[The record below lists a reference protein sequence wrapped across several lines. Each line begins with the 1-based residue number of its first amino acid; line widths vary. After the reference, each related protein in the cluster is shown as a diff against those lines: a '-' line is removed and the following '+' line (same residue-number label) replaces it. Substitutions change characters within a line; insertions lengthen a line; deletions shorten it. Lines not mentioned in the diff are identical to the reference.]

1 MNPDDPTRGEPFD
14 LVAIGETMVAFVSR
28 DDPRHYLAVS
38 AGAESNVAMG
48 MARLGSDPLGK
59 FIEGAVVE
67 AGVDVEVVRDEL
79 RPTGVMTVHIDGS
92 VRSSTYYRSQSAARG
107 LSPEDL
113 LRVGP
118 SQWTHL
124 TGITAA
130 LSGSAAELV
139 ETVVVNRSCGLSRVS
154 FDVNFR
160 PALWPDSGNAAGV
173 LLRLARSADVVFIG
187 EDEAVALFGTG
198 DARIL
203 AETILERD
211 DQELVY
217 KREAG
222 PASVITVGAE
232 VSEPALAATVVE
244 ATGAGDAFA
253 AGYLAATVFGWPVVA
268 RLRLGHLLG
277 SRTVG
282 VLEHVP
288 PPFLDSER
296 EAITPDGLAER
307 WERIETTGREGARLQ
322 ADGGA

>member
-28 DDPRHYLAVS
+28 EDPRHYLAVP

-48 MARLGSDPLGK
+48 MARLGCRTQWASRLGSDPLGK
-59 FIEGAVVE
+59 FIEGAVAE
-67 AGVDVEVVRDEL
+67 AGVDVEVVRDDL
-79 RPTGVMTVHIDGS
+79 RPTGVMTVHVDGS
-92 VRSSTYYRSQSAARG
+92 VRSSTYYRSQSAARA
-107 LSPEDL
+107 LSPSDL
-113 LRVGP
+113 RRLGP

-130 LSGSAAELV
+130 LSGSAAELI
-139 ETVVVNRSCGLSRVS
+139 ETVIVNRLRGPSRVS

-160 PALWPDSGNAAGV
+160 PSLWPDSGKAAGV

-187 EDEAVALFGTG
+187 EDEAAALIGTA
-198 DARIL
+198 DVRVL
-203 AETILERD
+203 AQSILERD
-211 DQELVY
+211 DQELVF
-217 KREAG
+217 KRGAG
-222 PASVITVGAE
+222 PASVITIGGE
-232 VSEPALAATVVE
+232 VSEPALATTVVE
-244 ATGAGDAFA
+244 STGAGDAFA
-253 AGYLAATVFGWPVVA
+253 AGYLAATVFGWPIAA
-268 RLRLGHLLG
+268 RLRLGHVLG

-307 WERIETTGREGARLQ
+307 WAREERIEG
-322 ADGGA
+322 